1 MRCYNRRMDGRISQS
16 FIDELLTRVDIV
28 DIVDARVPL
37 TPAGGGEFKARC
49 PFHDEKTPSF
59 TVSQRKQFY
68 HCFGC
73 GAHGTAIGFL
83 MQYSHMD
90 FPEAVENLAALAGV
104 EVQRESG
111 GRGVIG
117 GGNGDGEAVKARQ
130 NLYDAID
137 EAGKFF
143 RDMLRKH
150 PQAGEAID
158 YLKGRGLS
166 GQTVANFGIGY
177 APDGYDNLRSA
188 LGGTE
193 EKKQCLI
200 TAGLLKKNES
210 GKVYDRFRRRV
221 MFPIVDYRGRVV
233 AFGGRIIGDGEPK
246 YLNSPE
252 TAVFSKGAE
261 LYGLHRARSKGALQ
275 KSRRCLVVEGYMDVV
290 SLAEHGIP
298 NAVATLGTATTDR
311 HLARLF
317 RVVDEVVFCFDGD
330 RAGRAA
336 AWKALQ
342 VCLPLLKD
350 AQSASFLLLTGG
362 DDPDTVVRKAG
373 AGEMQKRIAA
383 AKPLP
388 AFLLQHLRESVDLN
402 QLDGPARLAELARP
416 LVARMGQEVLQ
427 QVVSDRLAA
436 LAGLSAVEMARSLG
450 VGRRTLQR
458 AGAGTVSPGAGTAPP
473 DSGLAPAGAKLSPV
487 ARAISMLVQQP
498 ALAQLVPADADLRAA
513 GTPGAELLAEL
524 VEALRERPKL
534 GTAALVERYRGTA
547 NFPHLEKLASWDHL
561 LPDKFEPEFRGI
573 LKKLLKTWPRR
584 REIDRLLA
592 KNSADGL
599 SPAEKE
605 RLKTLMKAAGKDKAA
620 AGA

>member
-1 MRCYNRRMDGRISQS
+1 MAGRISQS

-473 DSGLAPAGAKLSPV
+473 DSGIAPAGAKLSPV

-524 VEALRERPKL
+524 VEVLRERPKL
-534 GTAALVERYRGTA
+534 GTAALVERYRGTV

-605 RLKTLMKAAGKDKAA
+605 RLKTLMKAAGKDKAT

>member
-1 MRCYNRRMDGRISQS
+1 MAGRISQG
-16 FIDELLTRVDIV
+16 FIDELLARVDIV

-37 TPAGGGEFKARC
+37 TRAGGGEFKARC

-104 EVQRESG
+104 EVQREGG
-111 GRGVIG
+111 GRGALG
-117 GGNGDGEAVKARQ
+117 AGGDGAAVKERQ

-143 RDMLRKH
+143 RGMLRKH

-166 GQTVANFGIGY
+166 GRTVTHFGIGY
-177 APDGYDNLRSA
+177 APDGYDNLRDA
-188 LGGTE
+188 LGYTE
-193 EKKQCLI
+193 EKKQRLV

-221 MFPIVDYRGRVV
+221 MFPIVDHRGRVV
-233 AFGGRIIGDGEPK
+233 AFGGRVIGDGEPK

-261 LYGLHRARSKGALQ
+261 LYGLYRARSQGALQ

-290 SLAEHGIP
+290 SLAEHGIH

-350 AQSASFLLLTGG
+350 AQSASFLLLDEG
-362 DDPDTVVRKAG
+362 DDPDTLVRKAG

-388 AFLLQHLRESVDLN
+388 EFLLQHLRESVDMN
-402 QLDGPARLAELARP
+402 QLDGPARLAELVRP

-436 LAGLSAVEMARSLG
+436 LAGLSPAEMARSLG
-450 VGRRTLQR
+450 IGRRPLQR
-458 AGAGTVSPGAGTAPP
+458 AGAGTVSPGAGTAHP
-473 DSGLAPAGAKLSPV
+473 DSGMAPAGAKLSPV

-524 VEALRERPKL
+524 VEALRARPDL

-547 NFPHLEKLASWDHL
+547 NFARLEKLASWNHL
-561 LPDKFEPEFRGI
+561 LPDKLAPEFRGI
-573 LKKLLKTWPRR
+573 LKKMLKTWPRQ

-592 KNSADGL
+592 KSNADGL
-599 SPAEKE
+599 SPTEKE
-605 RLKTLMKAAGKDKAA
+605 RLKNLMKAASEDKAA
-620 AGA
+620 ANA

>member
-1 MRCYNRRMDGRISQS
+1 MDGRISQS

-37 TPAGGGEFKARC
+37 TRAGGGEFKARC

-233 AFGGRIIGDGEPK
+233 AFGGRIIGDGKPK

-473 DSGLAPAGAKLSPV
+473 DSGIAPAGAKLSPV

>member
-1 MRCYNRRMDGRISQS
+1 MAGRISQS

-37 TPAGGGEFKARC
+37 TRAGGGEFKARC

-137 EAGKFF
+137 EVGKFF

-473 DSGLAPAGAKLSPV
+473 DSGIAPAGAKLSPV

-524 VEALRERPKL
+524 VEVLRERPKL
-534 GTAALVERYRGTA
+534 GTAALVERYRGTV

>member
-1 MRCYNRRMDGRISQS
+1 MGGRISKG
-16 FIDELLTRVDIV
+16 FIDELLTRVNIV
-28 DIVDARVPL
+28 DVVDARVPL
-37 TPAGGGEFKARC
+37 TRAGGGEFKARC

-59 TVSQRKQFY
+59 TVSQNKQFY

-83 MQYSHMD
+83 MQYSHLD

-104 EVQRESG
+104 EVQREGG

-117 GGNGDGEAVKARQ
+117 GGDDGAAAKTRQ
-130 NLYDAID
+130 NLYEAVG

-150 PQAGEAID
+150 PQAGEAVD

-166 GQTVANFGIGY
+166 GQTAANFGIGY
-177 APDGYDNLRSA
+177 APDGYDNLCSA
-188 LGGTE
+188 LGGDE
-193 EKKQCLI
+193 EKKQRLLA
-200 TAGLLKKNES
+200 AGLLKKNEA

-252 TAVFSKGAE
+252 TAIFSKGAE
-261 LYGLHRARSKGALQ
+261 LYGLYRARSQGALQ

-290 SLAEHGIP
+290 SLAEHGIH

-311 HLARLF
+311 QLARLF

-350 AQSASFLLLTGG
+350 AQSAAFLLLDGG
-362 DDPDTVVRKAG
+362 DDPDTLVRKSG

-383 AKPLP
+383 AKPL
-388 AFLLQHLRESVDLN
+388 AEFLLQHLRESVDLN

-436 LAGLSAVEMARSLG
+436 LAGLSAVEMARNLG
-450 VGRRTLQR
+450 VGRRNLQR
-458 AGAGTVSPGAGTAPP
+458 AGAATEDAASAM
-473 DSGLAPAGAKLSPV
+473 APAGAKLSPV

-498 ALAQLVPADADLRAA
+498 ALAKLVPADADLRAA
-513 GTPGAELLAEL
+513 GTPGAGLLAEL
-524 VEALRERPKL
+524 VEALRAKPKL
-534 GTAALVERYRGTA
+534 GTAALVERYRGSA
-547 NFPHLEKLASWDHL
+547 NFPHLERLAAWNHL

-605 RLKTLMKAAGKDKAA
+605 RLKTLMKAGNEDQAA
-620 AGA
+620 AGV